1 MRTCTS
7 PAVPANDALAP
18 RPLPRQS
25 RRCGVVGQIDLGF
38 PALGEASGE
47 PCWHIATSSWTSAN
61 AISAAI
67 GGTARPYGR
76 APGLEVQVVTEG
88 GSLCILL
95 EGPESV
101 SFRMA
106 RHGGRGAAHTCDGQ
120 RFLEPASLAGT
131 ACGCPPTLT
140 ARRAAAL
147 RGLGPKPD
155 IELVFRLHAAP
166 ELGLFR
172 LTTSSWDFAGDSLRA
187 LEVLREIPSPVLCR
201 LGIEVVEFSSP
212 DGVEVSYRRP
222 TLVVADAAG
231 PPWEE

>member
-7 PAVPANDALAP
+7 PAVPANDALTP
-18 RPLPRQS
+18 FPLPQQS
-25 RRCGVVGQIDLGF
+25 RGCGVVGRIDLGF
-38 PALGEASGE
+38 PALGEAAGE
-47 PCWHIATSSWTSAN
+47 PCWHIATSSWSTAN
-61 AISAAI
+61 SISEAL
-67 GGTARPYGR
+67 GGTARPFGR
-76 APGLEVQVVTEG
+76 LPGLEVQVVTEAA
-88 GSLCILL
+88 SLSVLL
-95 EGPESV
+95 EGPDSV

-106 RHGGRGAAHTCDGQ
+106 RRGGRGVAHTCDGQ
-120 RFLEPASLAGT
+120 RFLEPAGLTGT

-155 IELVFRLHAAP
+155 IELVFLLHAAP

-172 LTTSSWDFAGDSLRA
+172 LNTSSWDFAGDSLRA
-187 LEVLREIPSPVLCR
+187 LEVLRQVPSPVLCR

-222 TLVVADAAG
+222 MLVVAGSAV
-231 PPWEE
+231 PPGEE